1 MARQLFIGLITEGPT
16 DVRFL
21 QSVGKGLL
29 LMWLL
34 NARMI

>member
-21 QSVGKGLL
+21 QSVVEKDFY
-29 LMWLL
+29 
-34 NARMI
+34 